1 MRPPAVAVLGATLQC
16 AQSPADDIRAT
27 SAALQAQLRT
37 PRPPA
42 QVGLRFLDEELS
54 LPYHAALAARPL
66 GACRPLAPEGS
77 DTARHASPGSA
88 ASEQACGTDAAPAL
102 PLAATIGQTPAQPAL
117 LPGDALIEL
126 LLGHLRTAA
135 ADAGWPEDALAC
147 TPVFLGSTAYLVSE
161 IEKRLEPYY
170 QPTSFLTDLGEHALT
185 HVARLLQQRLGNP
198 RILSVATSCT
208 ASANALLLAMQA
220 LRGGLHTRALV
231 LGFECFNRMTLAHFH
246 ALGILQRDLP
256 HVPLSGRDEQG
267 LLLGEG
273 IGCLALDSQPP
284 AGCQALAWIEGVAA
298 KTDTAGLTLTDA
310 DAVQAL
316 MQAALD
322 DAGLSAGD
330 ITLLKAHG
338 VGSPTSDG
346 AEAAAVTAL
355 LPVTTP
361 VALCKPFI
369 GHTLGASG
377 AAEVALMIGAL
388 HHGTWPALP
397 AADAFVNGLLPV
409 AADGLALKNGGGV
422 LMNFL
427 GFGGSN
433 ISLVLG
439 AGARRPALS
448 ATRPV
453 PPMPVPPVPC
463 QDPAWQSPAEGRLPA
478 TGPLPSMPCL
488 QVLAVGRHDSDTGV
502 SETALRAVLKAHGV
516 DGRRLSRFT
525 LLSLAAALP
534 LRASLATRAGPVGI
548 YLGAP
553 FSSPACFMAMLD
565 TIRHGRTPRPF
576 DFIGNIHNAACFEVA
591 RALGLDGPSLFMA
604 VQGQPPSVPSLA
616 HPLQAAALALQQGQI
631 GTALVGWC
639 TEAWPPPEH
648 APARPEGCV
657 WLLISL
663 ADAGCTTMPA
673 AAAAAAAA
681 AAEAKAEAA
690 AEAGAAAATA
700 TAKATTAASTSA
712 AAALELELEPEPE
725 PGPRPGPGPGPDA
738 GSPYQQAARLAD
750 ALLAGRSVSLPGLA
764 DQPIVLLSC

>member
-1 MRPPAVAVLGATLQC
+1 MSPPAVAVLGATLQC

-27 SAALQAQLRT
+27 SAALQAQLLA

-42 QVGLRFLDEELS
+42 RARLRFLDEELH
-54 LPYHAALAARPL
+54 LPYHAALAGRTD
-66 GACRPLAPEGS
+66 GAAFTLAAESGHM
-77 DTARHASPGSA
+77 AHHASPETVAGG
-88 ASEQACGTDAAPAL
+88 QARSPQGVAAPPL
-102 PLAATIGQTPAQPAL
+102 PAVTGQPIAQPAL
-117 LPGDALIEL
+117 LPGDTLIEL

-161 IEKRLEPYY
+161 IEKRLEPDY

-185 HVARLLQQRLGNP
+185 HVARLLQRRLGNP
-198 RILSVATSCT
+198 RIVSVATSCT

-246 ALGILQRDLP
+246 ALGILQRELP
-256 HVPLSGRDEQG
+256 HLPLSGRDEQG

-273 IGCLALDSQPP
+273 IGCLALDAQPP

-298 KTDTAGLTLTDA
+298 NTDTAGLTLTDA
-310 DAVQAL
+310 DAVQAV

-388 HHGTWPALP
+388 HYGAWPALP
-397 AADAFVNGLLPV
+397 AADAFVDGLLPV
-409 AADGLALKNGGGV
+409 AADGLALKNGGRV

-453 PPMPVPPVPC
+453 PPVPVPPVPVPPVPC
-463 QDPAWQSPAEGRLPA
+463 QDPAWQSPAGGRLPA
-478 TGPLPSMPCL
+478 IGPLPSMPCL

-591 RALGLDGPSLFMA
+591 RALGLDGPTLFMA

-631 GTALVGWC
+631 GKALVGWC

-648 APARPEGCV
+648 APARPEGCI

-673 AAAAAAAA
+673 AP
-681 AAEAKAEAA
+681 
-690 AEAGAAAATA
+690 
-700 TAKATTAASTSA
+700 
-712 AAALELELEPEPE
+712 EPEPE
-725 PGPRPGPGPGPDA
+725 PAPRPDA